1 MDVSER
7 EFAGYFRARHDAV
20 RRTACPMCGD
30 RDRASFVPAPRWDAA
45 SRGRRSTVMPA
56 HLGPI
61 MIART
66 RTLGLMG
73 TPKGERRRQELVTA
87 AAELLRA
94 GGFDAVRHRAV
105 AEKAGLPLASTTYY
119 FESLDDLVTAAVE
132 LTSREELGEGH
143 QQLEAAPA
151 ELPELVLDLLLG
163 PESRGGGLEAVLL
176 RYERLVGAGRRP
188 YLAPLMRALRGEL
201 DTLLADILARAGHPL
216 DEVALRD
223 LVSLVD
229 GAVISALIE
238 ADPDPRAAA
247 REVLL
252 RHL

>member
-1 MDVSER
+1 
-7 EFAGYFRARHDAV
+7 
-20 RRTACPMCGD
+20 
-30 RDRASFVPAPRWDAA
+30 
-45 SRGRRSTVMPA
+45 
-56 HLGPI
+56 
-61 MIART
+61 
-66 RTLGLMG
+66 MG
-73 TPKGERRRQELVTA
+73 TPKGERRRHELITA
-87 AAELLRA
+87 AAALLRS

-119 FESLDDLVTAAVE
+119 FESLDELVLAAVE
-132 LTSREELGEGH
+132 RTSRDELAEGRE
-143 QQLEAAPA
+143 LAGDAA
-151 ELPELVLDLLLG
+151 ELVLDLLLG
-163 PESRGGGLEAVLL
+163 PESRAGGLDAVLL

-188 YLAPLMRALRGEL
+188 YLAPLMRELRVEL
-201 DTLLADILARAGHPL
+201 DALLADILARAGHPV